1 MKHLLVAAFTTAA
14 TLVGTGASAQYYGQP
29 SYGYGQGNMPPQ
41 NQQRYAPRNPRYAPG
56 CCVKRQAPQVAP
68 QVAPRT
74 YAPRAPQVDFKGAP
88 DPAVNVKHNIEAFR
102 SFVAKAQQTGI
113 DRTTAIGIIADQIA
127 TDIDFN
133 TMTKMALG
141 RLSMRMSPQQKSS
154 AREALQ
160 TNFTTKLV
168 ELAGDNMNTQFQV
181 GKTRIGTSKGE
192 RVVPLMVKRGQGEPI
207 TVNLRYY
214 HTNGKWKVF
223 DAEASG
229 QSVVMFYRGYFAR
242 QFRVR

>member
-1 MKHLLVAAFTTAA
+1 MKHLLFAAFTSAAVLAA
-14 TLVGTGASAQYYGQP
+14 TSASAQQYGQP
-29 SYGYGQGNMPPQ
+29 SYGYGYGNVPPQ
-41 NQQRYAPRNPRYAPG
+41 NQQRYAPRNPQYAPG
-56 CCVKRQAPQVAP
+56 CCMKRSAPQMMAPRNYAP
-68 QVAPRT
+68 Q
-74 YAPRAPQVDFKGAP
+74 APQVDFKGAP
-88 DPAVNVKHNIEAFR
+88 DPAISVKHNIEAFR
-102 SFVAKAQQTGI
+102 NFVAQAQQTGI
-113 DRTTAIGIIADQIA
+113 DHTTAIGIIADQIA
-127 TDIDFN
+127 DDIDFT

-141 RLSMRMSPQQKSS
+141 RLSMRMSPQQRNN

-160 TNFTTKLV
+160 TNFTAKLV
-168 ELAGDNMNTQFQV
+168 ELAGDNLNTQFQV

-192 RVVPLMVKRGQGEPI
+192 LVVPLSVKRGQAKPI

>member
-1 MKHLLVAAFTTAA
+1 MKHLLFAAFTSAA
-14 TLVGTGASAQYYGQP
+14 VLVATSASAQQYGQP
-29 SYGYGQGNMPPQ
+29 SYGYGYGNAPQQ

-56 CCVKRQAPQVAP
+56 CCMKRQAPQMAP
-68 QVAPRT
+68 QMAPRN
-74 YAPRAPQVDFKGAP
+74 YAPQAPQVDFKGAA
-88 DPAVNVKHNIEAFR
+88 DPAINVKHNIEAFR
-102 SFVAKAQQTGI
+102 NFVAQAQQTGI
-113 DRTTAIGIIADQIA
+113 EKNTAIKIIADQIA
-127 TDIDFN
+127 ADIDFT

-141 RLSMRMSPQQKSS
+141 RLAMRMSPQQKDS

-160 TNFTTKLV
+160 TNFTAKLV

-192 RVVPLMVKRGQGEPI
+192 LAVPLSVKRGQSKPI

-223 DAEASG
+223 DAEANG